1 MSPSYSRGRNMHTI
15 RAIEANRLNPQT
27 GPRSIE
33 GKAASS
39 MNALKTGIYAESAVI
54 RGESAADLQQLA
66 AEYHERFSPG
76 TPEERF
82 LVDTLVHDEWL
93 LRRFR
98 RIEAQLFLYEMEDY
112 MEDEEVE
119 LARAFHAYAPTFARL
134 QRRISE
140 TERSYL
146 RVLKELERLR
156 QSRHDAPQAAD
167 PRPAPQ
173 PTQPQPAA
181 PVGFVPQPAPPPAPP
196 PAPEPYPAPSG
207 RRRFSM

>member
-1 MSPSYSRGRNMHTI
+1 MSPSYPRGWNMPAI
-15 RAIEANRLNPQT
+15 LAIEANRLNPQT

-54 RGESAADLQQLA
+54 RGESAAVLQQLA
-66 AEYHERFSPG
+66 AEYHERFSPA

-112 MEDEEVE
+112 LEDEEVE

-140 TERSYL
+140 AERSYL

-156 QSRHDAPQAAD
+156 ATRTDSPQAVQ
-167 PRPAPQ
+167 PPQ
-173 PTQPQPAA
+173 AQPVAA
-181 PVGFVPQPAPPPAPP
+181 AVKPVGFVPQPVPEAAPDPRPA
-196 PAPEPYPAPSG
+196 AFQNPSG
-207 RRRFSM
+207 QRRIAM